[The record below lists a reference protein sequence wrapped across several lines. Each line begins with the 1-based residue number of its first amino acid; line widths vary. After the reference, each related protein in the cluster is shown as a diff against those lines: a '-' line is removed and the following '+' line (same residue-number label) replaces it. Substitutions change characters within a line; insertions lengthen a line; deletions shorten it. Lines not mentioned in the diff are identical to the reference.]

1 MSEDI
6 NQNIISEALNKPYS
20 RFCLDIITLQ
30 NEYQGK
36 TLEGMHGYV
45 KLFEDNLE
53 QLSSAILGLNHVPK
67 NDWKP
72 HNSLQVLLISKTPK
86 TLFSAFQ
93 QVLRGDYHEG
103 LATCRIAYETLLAVC
118 FIAKYPE
125 SQWSII
131 KAQKGERAFKP
142 ANFLKDNLKVVDEDP
157 FYEFLSY
164 PMHCQKLS
172 IISDLKVGM
181 EKGLILDLGYGYDD
195 KELSMAFN
203 NLITVL
209 YFSSRL
215 FQRIFNDFLL
225 NTSYYLNDLKA
236 LEIFIKGMPNHFS
249 EFPALVDKIV
259 GAL

>member
-30 NEYQGK
+30 NEHQEK
-36 TLEGMHGYV
+36 TLKGMYVYV

-67 NDWKP
+67 KDWKP
-72 HNSLQVLLISKTPK
+72 HNALQAVLISKTPK

-93 QVLRGDYHEG
+93 QVLHGDHHEG

-131 KAQKGERAFKP
+131 KAQKGERAFNP
-142 ANFLKDNLKVVDEDP
+142 SNFLKDNLKVVDEDP
-157 FYEFLSY
+157 FYGFLSY
-164 PMHCQKLS
+164 PIHCQKLS
-172 IISDLKVGM
+172 VMSDLKVGM
-181 EKGLILDLGYGYDD
+181 ERGLILDLGYRYDD
-195 KELSMAFN
+195 KELSIALN
-203 NLITVL
+203 NLIAVL

-215 FQRIFNDFLL
+215 FQRIFNDFLH
-225 NTSYYLNDLKA
+225 NTRYYLNDLKA
-236 LEIFIKGMPNHFS
+236 LEISIKGMPNQFS
-249 EFPALVDKIV
+249 EFPVLVDKIV
-259 GAL
+259 SAL